1 MERLSFSALADF
13 WACPRLYHYRH
24 ELELPV
30 PARDRSARREGTQLH
45 EQLHLHALGHT
56 PPLAHSTE
64 PEQAA
69 RWQAYLQA
77 IAPYQGWES
86 HSEWACLVPL
96 KLSGLNTQA
105 SEPAP
110 EPAKTLWL
118 YGRIDRLYVKADR
131 LVLLDFKTG
140 KGTPLKLLELQLDF
154 YAWLLWQ
161 AQSQLAPHQQTP
173 SAQPFTQIQAQA
185 ICLTEELSGP
195 ICERTL
201 TAEKLP
207 ELSSRF
213 ESLLT
218 SLLSPGPH
226 DVPEPR
232 SVNGKPW
239 CTMCEYQRLCPEG
252 SYHAE

>member
-1 MERLSFSALADF
+1 MQRLSFSALADF

-30 PARDRSARREGTQLH
+30 PARDRVARREGTRLH

-56 PPLAHSTE
+56 PPLATD

-69 RWQAYLQA
+69 RWSAYLQA
-77 IAPYQGWES
+77 IAPYQGRECR
-86 HSEWACLVPL
+86 SEWACQIPVTIA
-96 KLSGLNTQA
+96 GQ
-105 SEPAP
+105 E
-110 EPAKTLWL
+110 LWL
-118 YGRIDRLYVKADR
+118 QGRVDRLYLTDDT

-140 KGTPLKLLELQLDF
+140 SGTPLKLLELQLDF

-161 AQSQLAPHQQTP
+161 AQSQLR
-173 SAQPFTQIQAQA
+173 TQAFRRILAHA
-185 ICLTEELSGP
+185 ISLSEELPGT
-195 ICERTL
+195 ICEREL
-201 TAEKLP
+201 KAENVP
-207 ELSSRF
+207 ELSARF
-213 ESLLT
+213 EAMLT
-218 SLLSPGPH
+218 HLMSPGPH

-252 SYHAE
+252 SYYAH

>member
-1 MERLSFSALADF
+1 MQRISFSALADF

-24 ELELPV
+24 KLELPV
-30 PARDRSARREGTQLH
+30 PTRDRAARREGTRLH

-56 PPLAHSTE
+56 PPLAHSSE

-69 RWQAYLQA
+69 RWQAYLEA
-77 IAPYQGWES
+77 IAPYQDWEIR
-86 HSEWACLVPL
+86 SEWACQVPFQ
-96 KLSGLNTQA
+96 LSGPIHQITQQT
-105 SEPAP
+105 P
-110 EPAKTLWL
+110 EQAEILWL
-118 YGRIDRLYVKADR
+118 YGRMDRLYFKADR

-161 AQSQLAPHQQTP
+161 AQSQLVPQQN
-173 SAQPFTQIQAQA
+173 AFQQPFTQIQAQA

-195 ICERTL
+195 ICEREL
-201 TAEKLP
+201 TAEKVP

-213 ESLLT
+213 EALLT